1 MNDGACG
8 QNEAT
13 GRQTAD
19 DAILRGEAGAAARLM
34 RNLDDEIPA
43 ARERLRRLFPFTGR
57 ARVIGVT
64 GSPGSGKSTL
74 VDQLIGAFR
83 RRGERVGVVAI
94 DPSSPFGGGAIL
106 GDRLRMQR
114 HSVDEGVFVRSL
126 ATRGHLGGLSRST
139 EDIVD
144 VMDIMGK
151 NVIIVETVG
160 VGQDEVDIMRLADS
174 VLVVQVPGLGDDV
187 QAIKAG
193 LLEIASIFVINK
205 ADLNGADRVVRDLE
219 AMLAIKAPHLGVGN
233 PEIVKTEATRGNGIA
248 ELVEAVDRH
257 YGNLHRKDWE
267 QIRQRRL
274 EQRFYDCLRDVLF
287 AEACR
292 RFKVSA
298 QADAI
303 LARLRERQIDPYS
316 AATLAIAE
324 IIHRAP

>member
-1 MNDGACG
+1 MD
-8 QNEAT
+8 EAT
-13 GRQTAD
+13 RERNEPTERLTAD
-19 DAILRGEAGAAARLM
+19 DAILRGDVGAAARLM
-34 RNLDDEIPA
+34 RNLDDELPA
-43 ARERLRRLFPFTGR
+43 ARERLKRLYPYTGR

-74 VDQLIGAFR
+74 VDQLIGAYR

-114 HSVDEGVFVRSL
+114 HSSDDGVFVRSL

-139 EDIVD
+139 GDIVD

-160 VGQDEVDIMRLADS
+160 VGQDETDIMRVADT

-193 LLEIASIFVINK
+193 LLEIASIFVVNK
-205 ADLNGADRVVRDLE
+205 ADLPGTDRVVGDLE
-219 AMLAIKAPHLGVGN
+219 AMLATRAPRHGIAD
-233 PEIVKTEATRGNGIA
+233 PEIVRTEATRGKGIA
-248 ELVEAVDRH
+248 ELVEAADRRFDSLS
-257 YGNLHRKDWE
+257 GKDRE
-267 QIRQRRL
+267 PIRYRRL

-292 RFKVSA
+292 RFEVSA
-298 QADAI
+298 QAESI
-303 LARLRERQIDPYS
+303 LVRLREREIDPYS

-324 IIHRAP
+324 IIDRAP